1 MLNYVPRWWP
11 SWIGN
16 KIIYW
21 GNKIICCGNK
31 IIYWGNNIGN
41 CKSNYHIISIST
53 ALYIN
58 GQNYEHYVNGKNY
71 EYIIL
76 SISKTLIT
84 SKSSVFD
91 RMILASKNRVRAC
104 KIWGG
109 EKQID
114 VLMQG
119 MGGTIKVKYDILAY
133 HWTAILHIPNLL
145 GRMTVIRYDQREKV
159 ENQNNNKKKLGERNS
174 NNTNRVAITG

>member
-31 IIYWGNNIGN
+31 IIDWGNNIGN

-53 ALYIN
+53 ALCIN
-58 GQNYEHYVNGKNY
+58 GQNYEHYVNGTNY

-91 RMILASKNRVRAC
+91 RMILASKNRVRTC

-109 EKQID
+109 GTD
-114 VLMQG
+114 WCTNAG
-119 MGGTIKVKYDILAY
+119 DGGHDK
-133 HWTAILHIPNLL
+133 
-145 GRMTVIRYDQREKV
+145 GEIRYSCISLNCHYTYTKFI
-159 ENQNNNKKKLGERNS
+159 G
-174 NNTNRVAITG
+174 TNDRHKIRSKGKGWKSK